1 MEQENIDELHR
12 QIKELEDKVTY
23 LNAQLK
29 QKNRFGL
36 QWIDV
41 PEAVDTESENKIPIL
56 EEVPELAITNDD
68 GKSTHILIEGDNY
81 HALTCL
87 NYTHHGKVDVIY
99 IDPPYNTGSDGFTY
113 KDKRFLDKFPDGTPV
128 PKNHPLRHSVWLT
141 FMEKRLKLARSLM
154 KDDGV
159 IYISIN
165 EEEYANLKLLCDSVF
180 EYSNYITTITIKV
193 RHENRILKGDKPI
206 HETTELLLMYRNS
219 NSFNI
224 SKKVVDNS
232 DPSEYI
238 YEVKELIDNPEVIN
252 LGGREVKVFK
262 PGEYEIVEL
271 DADFS
276 HLKKINIRGSIKT
289 GNSSGRFHMSYLE
302 ERNNEFSVIYKVPN
316 MGDDGRDA
324 RYFLSRSNANM
335 ANGFYFQGAPV
346 KREDIKEIPYP
357 NFLDF
362 EKEFNLVGA
371 EGGVPFDGGKKPIA
385 FIQFLIELAKGKKK
399 DLTVLDFFAG
409 SGSTAQAFIEGK
421 YSGQVIVVQAPE
433 QTYEIKKGLKVAKDN
448 CKGIFNAGYENIC
461 QITRKRFENV
471 INGYITDKKN
481 STILY
486 EKELTP
492 TSLKKI
498 NEALEEI
505 EMKKV
510 EKQGQFNSFTV
521 QVVDNVLRLE
531 GVVSK
536 KQQVPPLGNSL
547 KYYRTSFVGSNV
559 SSQATDNDKTVLA
572 QKAGCLLALAENT
585 LYEQKKT
592 NNYQIFKDKDRDVWT
607 AVYFKE
613 DYRPQYFNEFVDVV
627 KGLKGIKNV
636 YIFSWGDV
644 GSFESYFDDDSHI
657 NIKGIPQPI
666 LDIYKS
672 LNS

>member
-1 MEQENIDELHR
+1 MAQENIDELHR
-12 QIKELEDKVTY
+12 QIKELEKKVAY
-23 LNAQLK
+23 LNTQLK
-29 QKNRFGL
+29 QENRFGL

-41 PEAVDTESENKIPIL
+41 PEAFEAESENKIPIL

-68 GKSTHILIEGDNY
+68 GKPTHILIEGDNF

-113 KDKRFLDKFPDGTPV
+113 KDKRFLDRFPDGAPI
-128 PKNHPLRHSVWLT
+128 PKNHPLRHSVWLS

-154 KDDGV
+154 KNDGV

-180 EYSNYITTITIKV
+180 EYSNYITTITVKV

-219 NSFNI
+219 PSFNI
-224 SKKVVDNS
+224 SKRNVDNS
-232 DPSEYI
+232 DPSEYK
-238 YEVKELIDNPEVIN
+238 YEIKELIDNPVVIN
-252 LGGREVKVFK
+252 MGGRDVEIFR
-262 PGEYEIVEL
+262 PDEYEIIEF

-302 ERNNEFSVIYKVPN
+302 ERNNEFNVIYKVPN

-324 RYFLSRSNANM
+324 RYFLSRSSADK
-335 ANGFYFQGAPV
+335 ANGFYFQGAPIN
-346 KREDIKEIPYP
+346 REDTKEIPYP

-362 EKEFNLVGA
+362 EEEFNLVGA

-385 FIQFLIELAKGKKK
+385 FIQFLIKLAKGEKKN
-399 DLTVLDFFAG
+399 LTILDFFAG
-409 SGSTAQAFIEGK
+409 SGSTAHAYIDGGF
-421 YSGQVIVVQAPE
+421 SGQVIVVQSPE
-433 QTYEIKKGLKVAKDN
+433 QTYEIKKGKKVAKDN
-448 CKGIFNAGYENIC
+448 CKGVFNAGYENIS

-471 INGYITDKKN
+471 IGGYITEKKN

-486 EKELTP
+486 EEQLTP
-492 TSLKKI
+492 TSLVNGAKM
-498 NEALEEI
+498 LEEI
-505 EMKKV
+505 EKIKA
-510 EKQGQFNSFTV
+510 ENENRYNSFTV
-521 QVVDNVLRLE
+521 QIIDNVLVLK
-531 GVVSK
+531 GIISK
-536 KQQVPPLGNSL
+536 KQPVPPLGSSL
-547 KYYRTSFVGSNV
+547 KYYRTTFVGSNA
-559 SSQATDNDKTVLA
+559 SRQATDEDKTVLA

-585 LYEQKKT
+585 LYEQIVT
-592 NNYQIFKDKDRDVWT
+592 DNYQIFKDKNHDIWT
-607 AVYFKE
+607 AIYFKE
-613 DYRPQYFNEFVDVV
+613 DYRPKFFNEFVDAV
-627 KGLKGIKNV
+627 KALKGTKNV

-644 GSFESYFDDDSHI
+644 GSFESYFDSDTHI